1 MTDKEKL
8 DCALCNIISTS
19 DTCAKCTFRHCSE
32 TDHVSFCFF
41 AVDCI
46 CNDHKDYK
54 KEANEE

>member
-8 DCALCNIISTS
+8 DCALCNIVTNSATRA
-19 DTCAKCTFRHCSE
+19 DCTFRHYCE
-32 TDHVSFCFF
+32 TDYVAFCFF

-54 KEANEE
+54 KRKE